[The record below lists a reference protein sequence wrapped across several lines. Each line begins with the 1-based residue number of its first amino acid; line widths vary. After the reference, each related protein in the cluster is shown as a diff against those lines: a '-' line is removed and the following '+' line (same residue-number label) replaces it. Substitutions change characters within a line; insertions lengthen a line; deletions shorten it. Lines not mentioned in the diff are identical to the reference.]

1 MKGVFKAM
9 GFAAATLL
17 VTSFGF
23 SDDVASMRAELA
35 DMKAQL
41 SAQSAM
47 DSCTTCEM
55 SGPESLTSL
64 KKNAQVQIGGNL
76 NVDLVFAER
85 DTATSGN
92 IRTTHFAIPSDP
104 IHASDS
110 TLDFKINTSD
120 PKSYVFISL
129 DLGEWDASPT
139 AGQSLIDKA
148 YFAWEDVSCT
158 NLDII
163 FGKADTHYGVDKSPG
178 IMPSLQDGGLYVA
191 DGQYDGGT
199 TNSSATQALL
209 PTGATDVYMIGLAY
223 DFDWAT
229 FYFDLFQNGTG
240 RDSDGNSQDDL
251 LFESWNTALEFNP
264 SESLMVKVSFQ
275 NLHSETAN
283 AAVGG
288 REEDQK
294 SISLAANYT
303 TCSWDFWT
311 EYQHGWNVRYD
322 DGADAD
328 MFTLGAMYTMN
339 EQWAF
344 YGMAEYGEL
353 TDISAMANNNTAAT
367 SEDYTQF
374 QLGAIRTLN
383 SGMTLTF
390 EYAHQEVD
398 TNATTGDNKQK
409 ADSIGM
415 RAGFSF

>member
-17 VTSFGF
+17 ATSIGF
-23 SDDVASMRAELA
+23 SGDDVASMRAELA

-41 SAQSAM
+41 SANAAQ
-47 DSCTTCEM
+47 DSCNTCEL
-55 SGPESLTSL
+55 SGPESLTSM
-64 KKNAQVQIGGNL
+64 KGNAQIQIGGQL
-76 NVDLVFAER
+76 NVDLVVADR
-85 DTATSGN
+85 DG
-92 IRTTHFAIPSDP
+92 IGGDVRTTRFAIPQDP

-110 TLDFKINTSD
+110 TLDFKINTKD

-129 DLGEWDASPT
+129 DLGEWDANPA
-139 AGQSLIDKA
+139 AGRSLIDKA

-199 TNSSATQALL
+199 ANSSATQTLL
-209 PTGATDVYMIGLAY
+209 PTGATEVYMIGVAY
-223 DFDWAT
+223 DFDWGT
-229 FYFDLFQNGTG
+229 FYFDLFQNGAG
-240 RDSDGNSQDDL
+240 LDSDGNTQDDL

-264 SESLMVKVSFQ
+264 SESLMLKISYQ

-283 AAVGG
+283 ATVGG
-288 REEDQK
+288 REEDYR
-294 SISLAANYT
+294 SLSLAANYT
-303 TCSWDFWT
+303 TCDWDFWT
-311 EYQHGWNVRYD
+311 EYQHGWNVGYD

-328 MFTLGAMYTMN
+328 TITVGAMYTMN

-344 YGMAEYGEL
+344 YSMLEYGEL
-353 TDISAMANNNTAAT
+353 NGIGAMANNNVAAT

-374 QLGAIRTLN
+374 QIGAIRTLD

-390 EYAHQEVD
+390 EYAHQEID
-398 TNATTGDNKQK
+398 TDVPGSSISQDSN
-409 ADSIGM
+409 SIGM
-415 RAGFSF
+415 RAGISF